1 MATDDDPKL
10 RLQVLCANC
19 RSELTTTVT
28 KLHDK
33 AHFDL
38 EVMVGICESCDPIE
52 TLPTKPFEVVLN
64 DSERVEVSLR

>member
-19 RSELTTTVT
+19 RNELDTTVT
-28 KLHDK
+28 KLHNG
-33 AHFDL
+33 AHYDL
-38 EVMVGICESCDPIE
+38 EVMVAICDNCEPEE
-52 TLPTKPFEVVLN
+52 TLPTKPFELILN

>member
-10 RLQVLCANC
+10 RLSVLCANC

-28 KLHDK
+28 KLHDG
-33 AHFDL
+33 AHCDL
-38 EVMVGICESCDPIE
+38 EVMVAICNNCAPEE
-52 TLPTKPFEVVLN
+52 TYPTKAFEVILN